1 MPLDVLILGDLEAA
15 HFEVKGQLYV
25 MGDADLRATA
35 VGFSLPNS
43 MGDRDDLVVG
53 GALNFATGHVS
64 HGNIVHGPN
73 SLIGNSV
80 VEGMPG
86 GSAVNEAADYV
97 DWGSLGSCYEE
108 QTNHYCGLAPT
119 GITYMNESS
128 ITLQAPDDDEVFSSF
143 QVTCEEIDQARVM
156 DFITPTAHQSV
167 LINVVGT
174 GGSCELD
181 ITVNYASNRL
191 VWNFCD
197 GVDSLVMKGPSSGAV
212 IASHLD
218 VVGRYST
225 HTGQVITGNFEGS
238 LDSSRSIFDGC
249 LPAFRE

>member
-1 MPLDVLILGDLEAA
+1 MPLDVLIMGDLEAT

-35 VGFSLPNS
+35 IGHGLPDS

-53 GALNFATGHVS
+53 GQLNFVTGHVS
-64 HGNIVHGPN
+64 HGNIVHGPG
-73 SLIGNSV
+73 SSIGSSV

-86 GSAVNEAADYV
+86 GSSVSEADFM

-108 QTNHYCGLAPT
+108 QTNFYCALAPT

-128 ITLQAPDDDEVFSSF
+128 ITMQSPDDQEDFASF
-143 QVTCEEIDQARVM
+143 QVTCSDIDHARVM
-156 DFITPTAHQSV
+156 NFITPTNHQSI
-167 LINVVGT
+167 LINVVGD
-174 GGSCELD
+174 GGPCELD
-181 ITVNYASNRL
+181 ITVNYASNKL

-218 VVGRYST
+218 VTGMFST
-225 HTGQVITGNFEGS
+225 HTGQVITRNFGGA

-249 LPAFRE
+249 LPAFR